1 MENMLRKAAVGAHK
15 WRRTGVYTFTG
26 HNKSEKRMTFKK
38 LSQHCGETFIY
49 QTILQLCALK

>member
-1 MENMLRKAAVGAHK
+1 MENMLREADEGAHK

-26 HNKSEKRMTFKK
+26 DKSGKRMTFKK

-49 QTILQLCALK
+49 QTVLQLCTLK